1 MGWSER
7 AVDNLLRI
15 YGHKDVAALEEI
27 DALYAADECDANVTH
42 ELPDRPAPK
51 GLGPIAS
58 GHRAA
63 TGLVWAP

>member
-27 DALYAADECDANVTH
+27 DALYAVDDREASVTH
-42 ELPDRPAPK
+42 KAPNRPAPK